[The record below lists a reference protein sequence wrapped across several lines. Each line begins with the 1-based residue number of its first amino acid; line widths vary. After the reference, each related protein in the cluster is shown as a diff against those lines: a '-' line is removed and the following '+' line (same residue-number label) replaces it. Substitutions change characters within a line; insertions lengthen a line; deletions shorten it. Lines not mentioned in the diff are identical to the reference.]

1 MIRNMTE
8 PQAPETLLHTK
19 LMMPRLH
26 PDLVA
31 RPALWARLDAGLEHT
46 LTLVAA
52 PTGFGKTTLVSQWL
66 AERRLPAAWVT
77 LDENDNDPVRFWT
90 YAATALRTF
99 DPAIGR
105 AALASLM
112 GPQPPATRSILAG
125 LINDLERLSTP
136 SVLALEDFHAIHN
149 AEILAGVGYL
159 LQNLP
164 SALHIVLVTRSVPD
178 GLPLGILRA
187 RGELVEI
194 DAAGLRFSLEESG
207 QFLHG
212 ALKADLPQQA
222 LAQLQE
228 KTEGWAA
235 GLRLAALALQKG
247 AGAAGA
253 GRLLEGFSGGHR
265 YVADYLTRE
274 VFESQPAARQEFLLR
289 TCFLDRLCGA
299 LCDALAAEGIVPAG
313 GRGAVPASGGSEG
326 LLDGLEREGLFV
338 TRLGTR
344 PSAARAG
351 RAWYRYNP
359 LFAESIQY
367 LARQRLGEAEVRAL
381 LDKASAWYESQQMDE
396 DAIEMA
402 LAAGDEAR
410 AIELVNRYVRL
421 NNISELVTLG
431 RWLERIPAPLI
442 QQYPEAC
449 LAYAEV
455 ILFTSDRFAPATG
468 RRIEPF
474 LQAAEGIWAG
484 QGNTGRLGAA
494 LALRGMVLLWQ
505 GDAPRAFEYV
515 RRSLELLPEHD
526 VYWRGVSLLNAAM
539 GEIQAGRMEAAQDRI
554 IEGRA
559 LMGAS
564 QNIYGVLA
572 ATQLLGEVYYWQ
584 GSHDEA
590 RQTFLQI
597 AAEAVGD
604 ESMLDDQAA
613 AALGLAN
620 VAYELNDLAAAEEHA
635 RRALGLARQRDNGNV
650 ETKAAGRLALVE
662 AAYGRSIKAQEQ
674 LKTFIAALPL
684 PPVGTSPNAAAR
696 RELQCI
702 QAQAA
707 LMAGDS
713 DSLVEWQAMVSGEKG
728 GLLTIQR
735 EREALALARLLL
747 AQNQADEARALAAT
761 WKQEAAQNGRVRSQ
775 VEAGCIEALAWQ
787 AAGDAAKAVEALA
800 RALALAEERGF
811 CRLVV
816 DLGAPMASLLKA
828 SIPLL
833 ARRPLAIYASG
844 LLRAFPA
851 EAAGSRSSPEA
862 EACLL
867 VEPLSPQEVRVLRL
881 LAAGLS
887 NADIARELVVSTNT
901 VKTHVKN
908 VYRKL
913 DIAARSEARQMLKE
927 LKLG

>member
-1 MIRNMTE
+1 MAT
-8 PQAPETLLHTK
+8 PQTPEALLHTK

-26 PDLVA
+26 PGLVA
-31 RPALWARLDAGLEHT
+31 RRELWSRLDAGLEHT

-66 AERRLPAAWVT
+66 AERKLPAAWVT

-90 YAATALRTF
+90 YVVTALRTF

-112 GPQPPATRSILAG
+112 GPQPPAARAILTG
-125 LINDLERLSTP
+125 LINDLARLSTP
-136 SVLALEDFHAIHN
+136 SVLALEDFHAIHHP
-149 AEILAGVGYL
+149 EILAGVGYL

-164 SALHIVLVTRSVPD
+164 RPLAGTAPAALHLVIMARSEPD

-194 DAAGLRFSLEESG
+194 DAADLRFSQEESG
-207 QFLHG
+207 QFLRE
-212 ALKADLPQQA
+212 ALKGELAPQA

-235 GLRLAALALQKG
+235 GLRLAALVLQKD

-274 VFESQPAARQEFLLR
+274 VFESQPAARQEFLLK

-299 LCDALAAEGIVPAG
+299 LCDALTGGAAGEVT
-313 GRGAVPASGGSEG
+313 
-326 LLDGLEREGLFV
+326 LDGLEREGLFV

-344 PSAARAG
+344 GG
-351 RAWYRYNP
+351 RDWFRYNP
-359 LFAESIQY
+359 LFAESMQY
-367 LARQRLGEAEVRAL
+367 LARQRLGEAETRAL
-381 LDKASAWYESQQMDE
+381 LDRASQWYESQQMDE

-402 LAAGDEAR
+402 LAAGDPAR

-421 NNISELVTLG
+421 NNISELVTLA
-431 RWLERIPAPLI
+431 RWLGRIPAPLI

-455 ILFTSDRFAPATG
+455 ILFTSDRFAQATG
-468 RRIEPF
+468 QRIEPF
-474 LQAAEGIWAG
+474 LQAAEQIWAG
-484 QGNTGRLGAA
+484 QGNSGRLGAA
-494 LALRGMVLLWQ
+494 LALRGMALLWQ
-505 GDAPRAFEYV
+505 GDAPRAFEHV

-526 VYWRGVSLLNAAM
+526 TYWRGVSLLNAAM
-539 GEIQAGRMEAAQDRI
+539 GEIQAGRMQAAQDRI

-590 RQTFLQI
+590 RDTFLQI

-635 RRALGLARQRDNGNV
+635 RRALGLARQRDNSNV

-662 AAYGRSIKAQEQ
+662 AAYGRPIKAQEQ

-696 RELQCI
+696 RDLQCV
-702 QAQAA
+702 QAQVA
-707 LMAGDS
+707 LTAGES

-728 GLLTIQR
+728 SLLTIQR
-735 EREALALARLLL
+735 EREALTLARLLL
-747 AQNQADEARALAAT
+747 AQNRADEARALAAS

-775 VEAGCIEALAWQ
+775 AEAGCIEALAWQ
-787 AAGDAAKAVEALA
+787 AAGDAAKAQEALA
-800 RALALAEERGF
+800 HALALAEERGF

-816 DLGAPMASLLKA
+816 DLGAPMALLLRA
-828 SIPLL
+828 SIPRL
-833 ARRPLAIYASG
+833 ARRPLAMYATG

-851 EAAGSRSSPEA
+851 QAEGPAPETSGR
-862 EACLL
+862 LL
-867 VEPLSPQEVRVLRL
+867 VEPLSPQEVRVLRM

-913 DIAARSEARQMLKE
+913 DIASRSEARQMLKE